1 MPNSLWPHEL
11 QHTRFLCPSLSPR
24 DCSNLCPLSQWCHPT
39 CSFFVTPFSSCPQSF
54 LASGSFPMSRFF
66 ASGGR
71 SIGASASA
79 SVLPMNVQCWF
90 PLGWTGLIS
99 LLSKGLSRIF
109 SNTMVWTHQF
119 FSAQPCLW
127 SNSHICTWLLKNQ
140 NFDYMGFV
148 CKVVSLVFNI
158 MSRSV
163 IQTDCISSK
172 RQAISWLQ
180 SPSTVTL
187 ELQRRKYGS
196 DSTFY
201 PSICHEVMRL
211 DAMILIFW
219 MLSFKPA
226 FSVSSF
232 TFIKR
237 LFSSSSLSAS
247 RYHLHVCS
255 H

>member
-1 MPNSLWPHEL
+1 MLLLFTPNSLWPHEL

-39 CSFFVTPFSSCPQSF
+39 CSLFVTPFSSCPQSF

-148 CKVVSLVFNI
+148 CKVMSLVFNI

-163 IQTDCISSK
+163 IAFLPKGKLFHGYSHHPQWLWNSK
-172 RQAISWLQ
+172 EENLALIPLF
-180 SPSTVTL
+180 THL
-187 ELQRRKYGS
+187 
-196 DSTFY
+196 F
-201 PSICHEVMRL
+201 
-211 DAMILIFW
+211 AMKWWDW
-219 MLSFKPA
+219 MLWS
-226 FSVSSF
+226 
-232 TFIKR
+232 
-237 LFSSSSLSAS
+237 
-247 RYHLHVCS
+247 
-255 H
+255 